1 MGFFQGELWEVALA
15 DPNEV
20 NNLGMFGDK
29 NQGFEKEVFFED
41 FVRIL
46 KILRII

>member
-1 MGFFQGELWEVALA
+1 MGSCACGIVK
-15 DPNEV
+15 V

-41 FVRIL
+41 FV
-46 KILRII
+46 